1 MIDLLSRAQQGDD
14 DAFVALFEQHKLA
27 LWKAAMAVLGN
38 VDDAAD
44 ALQETAVKAWR
55 ALPRFRG
62 SSDLGTWLTRILLR
76 TCYDEL
82 RKRERETPYA
92 PVGQGGFDGQA
103 SGGPSRPL
111 LDERRVLVEDAH
123 EADRDEALDVRAAVS
138 LLSADDRLLL
148 TFFYVDDYPVRQIAA
163 LLNLSEGA
171 VRTRLSRARDKF
183 SAAYGANLTKE
194 VEPA

>member
-14 DAFVALFEQHKLA
+14 DAFVALFEQYKLA
-27 LWKAAMAVLGN
+27 LWKAAMAVLAN
-38 VDDAAD
+38 EDDAAD

-82 RKRERETPYA
+82 RKSEHETPYA
-92 PVGQGGFDGQA
+92 STGQGGFDEQA
-103 SGGPSRPL
+103 SGGSPRPPF
-111 LDERRVLVEDAH
+111 DERRALVGGAH
-123 EADRDEALDVRAAVS
+123 EPDRDEALDVRAAVG

-148 TFFYVDDYPVRQIAA
+148 TFFYVDDYPVRHIAA

-171 VRTRLSRARDKF
+171 VRTRLSRARSKF
-183 SAAYGANLTKE
+183 SAAYGANLPKG
-194 VEPA
+194 VESA